1 MRNRTVIA
9 VAHRLST
16 LTSFDRVIVIQNGRI
31 VEDGTPA
38 QLRMLNG
45 VFEAMWRLQA
55 RGLSID
61 EPVEEA
67 A

>member
-1 MRNRTVIA
+1 
-9 VAHRLST
+9 
-16 LTSFDRVIVIQNGRI
+16 VIQNGRI

-38 QLRMLNG
+38 QLRKQNG

-55 RGLSID
+55 RGLSVD
-61 EPVEEA
+61 EVVGEA